1 MLKNYSLFSKVL
13 KNDLNESAPR
23 IPNDENYWKKKGKK
37 GKEVA
42 LYFHDDLDGIYSAI
56 AMKGYL
62 EKKNFDIVQYGIV
75 NYQEGW
81 TTTVLDPELINI
93 ALDYAENIENIDVYI
108 DHHGEFKEGENE
120 GAETAVKTKTS
131 SAYEGI
137 MDQLGLPVDSTV
149 VNVIDMVDSAK
160 YDDYNIDIKNI
171 ITFDFKDFKN
181 KLEFAAAFNQLL
193 KRSDHK
199 TFIEVVAN
207 TKDINPSIYNVF
219 RLFRILYP
227 ANNLDNREIKKLAID
242 AGFTTPILDN
252 DGSPVLDRW
261 NKPKVDVDI
270 KGFIKAVRFGD
281 ENKGIAK
288 DPKMLRDFEKDFLD
302 DAQWRLGQMASRTW
316 GGDQEGAK
324 QYVDSQETF
333 KQLFCRKGKGGND
346 KVSMPGYQIIG
357 NMCFVPSGTWANALR
372 ARAILEKD
380 LLVDE
385 RIPVIQYIV
394 TKDSPLYKDLKEKDG
409 QNVELVGDIK
419 KSTATKASFNAK
431 QDVTGT
437 PEIEGIKGVIHV
449 KDDEVIFEAKQPIF
463 WILLQ
468 YGNTLQVASLHKFD
482 LYVKEYLPKLKDGS
496 TVENLGKYCEDLLC
510 NFIRNFGYNK
520 NYIPEMTTKA
530 GGHKGIGSI
539 SNVFGEVQ
547 NPDMLLA
554 VEDCEGGKQYQL
566 PDSARKIMKNFQG
579 VRFLDL
585 IKNKMISDLS
595 GVKFDDLRMQWG
607 DPDEKPAPKPRKEDM
622 NKKVLKKEDIRK
634 AQDVEKQY
642 KDWAIEDISRNKEE
656 VKKMVDQ
663 YGVEEVARIFRVT
676 TKKLLEILKELKIE

>member
-1 MLKNYSLFSKVL
+1 MLKNYNVFSKVL
-13 KNDLNESAPR
+13 KLNESAPK
-23 IPNDENYWKKKGKK
+23 IPNDENYWKKKGKI
-37 GKEVA
+37 GKKVS
-42 LYFHDDLDGIYSAI
+42 LYFHDDLDGIYSAV

-62 EKKNFDIVQYGIV
+62 EKKGFEIEQFGIV

-81 TTTVLDPELINI
+81 TTTVLNPELINI
-93 ALDYAENIENIDVYI
+93 ALDYAENVKGIDVYI
-108 DHHGEFKEGENE
+108 DHHGEFKEGEDKIE
-120 GAETAVKTKTS
+120 ETSVKTKTS

-160 YDDYNIDIKNI
+160 YDDYEVDIKKI

-207 TKDINPSIYNVF
+207 TKDINPSIYNIF
-219 RLFRILYP
+219 RLFKILYP
-227 ANNLDNREIKKLAID
+227 ANNLNNIEIKKLAKD
-242 AGFTTPILDN
+242 AGFVKPVLDDN
-252 DGSPVLDRW
+252 GSPVSDRW
-261 NKPKVDVDI
+261 GKPKVDVNI
-270 KGFIKAVRFGD
+270 KGFINMLKK
-281 ENKGIAK
+281 EN
-288 DPKMLRDFEKDFLD
+288 PKMLRDFEKDFLD
-302 DAQWRLGQMASRTW
+302 DAYWRLGQMQNRTW

-333 KQLFCRKGKGGND
+333 KKLFCTKGKGGND

-372 ARAILEKD
+372 ARSILEKD

-385 RIPVIQYIV
+385 RIPLIKYSIPQN
-394 TKDSPLYKDLKEKDG
+394 SPLYDKLKLKNG
-409 QNVELVGDIK
+409 QTMELVGDIK
-419 KSTATKASFNAK
+419 KSSGTEGTLLVK
-431 QDVTGT
+431 QDVTDDSKV
-437 PEIEGIKGVIHV
+437 EGIKGVLSVDGDKIT
-449 KDDEVIFEAKQPIF
+449 FSAKQPIF

-482 LYVKEYLPKLKDGS
+482 LYVKEYLPKLKDGT
-496 TVENLGKYCEDLLC
+496 TVEDLGKYCENLLC
-510 NFIRNFGYNK
+510 NFIHNFGYNK
-520 NYIPEMTTKA
+520 NYIEEMTTKA

-539 SNVFGEVQ
+539 SNIFGEVQ

-566 PDSARKIMKNFQG
+566 PDSSRAIMKNFER

-595 GVKFDDLRMQWG
+595 GVKFDDLKMQWG
-607 DPDEKPAPKPRKEDM
+607 DPDEKPAPKPRDEDM

-634 AQDVEKQY
+634 AQDVQKQY
-642 KDWAIEDISRNKEE
+642 KDWTREDIEENKEN

-663 YGVEEVARIFRVT
+663 YGIDEVARMFRT
-676 TKKLLEILKELKIE
+676 TPKKFSELLKELGI